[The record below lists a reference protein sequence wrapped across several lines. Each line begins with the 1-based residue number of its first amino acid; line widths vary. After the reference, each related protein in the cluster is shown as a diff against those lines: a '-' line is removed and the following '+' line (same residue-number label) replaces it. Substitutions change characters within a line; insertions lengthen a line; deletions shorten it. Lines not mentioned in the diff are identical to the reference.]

1 MCHRDSLEPII
12 CNCSLSRPVVQIYFK
27 GICSDT
33 PAELIMCSECPRSFC
48 NVCLLRILNER
59 EFKELDSLTDWICM
73 CCHLQESH
81 FSPSLDSSDWP
92 IVKPAIG
99 VRPNSNN
106 IYFSKSNVPSF
117 KSSINLVEKSALRKK
132 FHGDIDVQY
141 CPEESCL
148 PSTFSPRVNAVRSPH
163 AVSKNMKT
171 SAPQKEISFQREYSM
186 KKEVLSGVVSVPED
200 LPYLD
205 DFDDGS
211 SSEEE
216 RALDDLDDDD
226 CHLII
231 ALPTARYS
239 PIKSAAKKKSLASL
253 KSKKLSDCLLTEL
266 APRKRLKNM
275 QKVTETEISTF
286 PMSRNT
292 SLKGSKKDNKRKKA
306 ATLESQGGAALPPV
320 NTAVDEVYYF
330 SQYVQVCS
338 QHTISNFIL
347 TVF

>member
-1 MCHRDSLEPII
+1 
-12 CNCSLSRPVVQIYFK
+12 
-27 GICSDT
+27 
-33 PAELIMCSECPRSFC
+33 
-48 NVCLLRILNER
+48 
-59 EFKELDSLTDWICM
+59 M
-73 CCHLQESH
+73 CCKLQEIH

-106 IYFSKSNVPSF
+106 IYFSKSNVPTF
-117 KSSINLVEKSALRKK
+117 KSSINLVEKSAARKK
-132 FHGDIDVQY
+132 FLGEIDVKF

-171 SAPQKEISFQREYSM
+171 SASQKEISFQREHSM

-216 RALDDLDDDD
+216 RALDDLDDDA
-226 CHLII
+226 CNLII

-239 PIKSAAKKKSLASL
+239 PIKNATKKKSLTNL

-275 QKVTETEISTF
+275 QKVITETEISTF
-286 PMSRNT
+286 PMGRNT
-292 SLKGSKKDNKRKKA
+292 SLKGSKKDNKRNNA
-306 ATLESQGGAALPPV
+306 ALLESQGGAALPPV

-338 QHTISNFIL
+338 QHTLFNFIL
-347 TVF
+347 TILQIFLSFISVSLYIS